1 MGTEENIP
9 ESTEVSYILE
19 CCSELDSKGHKF
31 VFLAEHVLDIN
42 RDEVASLLAVDLNTI
57 DTLINKKNEILQTCS
72 YTTDLFKTQNEIIN
86 LADLFFE
93 LLNKINYS
101 EAINKN
107 LKKSFIFKVIGLF
120 KLFIESGY
128 SNKQTIHA
136 FISYLYFN
144 LSRQDTI
151 FSAERKLISLRE
163 QDRSKWDVQLINKG
177 IYHLEESAD
186 GNNVTIYHLESAVAA
201 IHCLSKSYR
210 QTDWNKIVSVY
221 DKYLSVNESPY
232 VELQRASVI
241 SKIKG
246 PRQGIEEIMN
256 IGDMKSLEDSPL
268 LYSTLGNLHLQIHN
282 YSTALENYEKAY
294 AYAEI
299 EVDKNFYHQKVQIC
313 RQRLKMIENYHF
325 YNSF

>member
-1 MGTEENIP
+1 MGTEKNIP
-9 ESTEVSYILE
+9 ESTEVSYLLE
-19 CCSELDSKGHKF
+19 CCSDLDSKELKF
-31 VFLAEHVLDIN
+31 VFLAEHVLEIS
-42 RDEVASLLAVDLNTI
+42 RDEAANLLDSGLHTI
-57 DTLINKKNEILQTCS
+57 ETLINKKNEILKDCS
-72 YTTDLFKTQNEIIN
+72 YTSDLIKTESEIIN

-93 LLNKINYS
+93 LVNKINYS
-101 EAINKN
+101 KAINKS
-107 LKKSFIFKVIGLF
+107 LKKRFIYKVIGLF
-120 KLFIESGY
+120 KLLNESGK

-151 FSAERKLISLRE
+151 FSADRKLISLRE
-163 QDRSKWDVQLINKG
+163 QDRSKWDEQLINKG
-177 IYHLEESAD
+177 IYHLEKSAD
-186 GNNVTIYHLESAVAA
+186 GSNVTIYHLESAVAA

-221 DKYLSVNESPY
+221 DKYLSVNDSPY

-246 PRQGIEEIMN
+246 ARQGIEEIMN
-256 IGDMKSLEDSPL
+256 ISDKKSLEDNPL

-282 YSTALENYEKAY
+282 YSTALENYEKAF

-299 EVDKNFYHQKVQIC
+299 EVDKKFYHQKVQIC
-313 RQRLKMIENYHF
+313 RQRLKMIEDYHF